1 MSELPEPSVN
11 PEAYAV
17 NNREILKQQDL
28 IKEQLKKSIQEN
40 LNNNMPDKEIN
51 KNVLEI
57 IEMNKEPQHMGE

>member
-17 NNREILKQQDL
+17 NNREILKEQDL
-28 IKEQLKKSIQEN
+28 IKEQLKKRIQEN
-40 LNNNMPDKEIN
+40 LNNNIPDKEIN

-57 IEMNKEPQHMGE
+57 IEMNKEP

>member
-17 NNREILKQQDL
+17 NNREILKEQDL
-28 IKEQLKKSIQEN
+28 IKEQLKKRIQEN

-57 IEMNKEPQHMGE
+57 IEMNKEP